1 MLGGI
6 ETIVAASGLCFLMV
20 LREGNGCQKDV
31 WQAPWGEASLKR
43 EMLSLLVAVW
53 QLSGVYQSD
62 NST

>member
-20 LREGNGCQKDV
+20 LREGNG
-31 WQAPWGEASLKR
+31 KR